1 MQVRREGEGQGERE
15 REGKGDEEE
24 TGDEE
29 GEMDAAPER
38 KWRQRRTETH
48 LLLRGGREGQ
58 QRLPAQVEPPLSCAY
73 ADAPRAQTR
82 SLSSVA
88 SFESSCTERPSRERR
103 G

>member
-15 REGKGDEEE
+15 RDGKGDEEE

-29 GEMDAAPER
+29 GEMDAAPGR

-73 ADAPRAQTR
+73 ADAPRSTWHRHGRCRA
-82 SLSSVA
+82 
-88 SFESSCTERPSRERR
+88 
-103 G
+103 